1 VVGDELEIF
10 KADGLVLGELDTEQ
24 VDVAGGDSGFR

>member
-10 KADGLVLGELDTEQ
+10 KADGLALGELDAEW
-24 VDVAGGDSGFR
+24 VDITGDDDEFR